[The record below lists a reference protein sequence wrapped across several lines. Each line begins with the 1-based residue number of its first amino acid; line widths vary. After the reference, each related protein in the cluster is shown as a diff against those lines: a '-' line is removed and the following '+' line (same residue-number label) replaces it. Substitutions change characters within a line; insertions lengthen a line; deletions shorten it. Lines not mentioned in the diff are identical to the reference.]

1 VAIHRY
7 LLGNGTELQISREGL
22 LVGRVRHALDRIKGA
37 TARVLSRGMSI
48 NVPGAPLNLEF
59 TDRKT
64 REAAMEALAKLL
76 GGRVVRQ
83 GRSPWSRIEVR
94 TDEEEQKS

>member
-1 VAIHRY
+1 MAIHRY
-7 LLGNGTELQISREGL
+7 LLANGDVLKMSAEG
-22 LVGRVRHALDRIKGA
+22 VEIGPVRHSLGKVKGA

-48 NVPGAPLNLEF
+48 DVAGAKVNVEF

-76 GGRVVRQ
+76 KGTVVRKGAWGRV
-83 GRSPWSRIEVR
+83 EV
-94 TDEEEQKS
+94 ENSNI